1 MAFVRTHVKGY
12 GRKQMHARVRT
23 HTHKVHLATA
33 LWEASGLQCLVCYR
47 QLGIIKQ

>member
-23 HTHKVHLATA
+23 HTQST
-33 LWEASGLQCLVCYR
+33 
-47 QLGIIKQ
+47 LGNSPLGGFWITMFSMLSAAWHH